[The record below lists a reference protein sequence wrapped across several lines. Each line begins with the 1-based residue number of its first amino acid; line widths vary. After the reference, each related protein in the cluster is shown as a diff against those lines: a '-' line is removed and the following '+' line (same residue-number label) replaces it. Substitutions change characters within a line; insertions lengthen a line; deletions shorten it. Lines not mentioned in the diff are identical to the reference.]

1 LFYKNKK
8 EKSNLNF
15 RYNKFKNLINK
26 RIIMQKI
33 EPMTLYGY
41 EKLQS
46 EVKDLKEVKRP
57 QVVKDIEEA
66 LEHGDLKENAEYH
79 AAKEMQKNID
89 NRLAELSEILGNS
102 QIVDPSELAHAK
114 ISFGSTVVMTD
125 MDTDEE
131 VTYTIVG
138 GCESNPEMGLI
149 SFGSPLAKQL
159 LGKEEGD
166 EVKVILPGGVKEY
179 EIDEV
184 KYQEIVFEC

>member
-1 LFYKNKK
+1 
-8 EKSNLNF
+8 
-15 RYNKFKNLINK
+15 
-26 RIIMQKI
+26 MQRV
-33 EPMTLYGY
+33 EPMTLFGY
-41 EKLQS
+41 EKLQA
-46 EVKDLKEVKRP
+46 EVKSLKEVQRP

-79 AAKEMQKNID
+79 AAKEMQRTID
-89 NRLAELSEILGNS
+89 NRLGELQGILGNS
-102 QIVDPSELAHAK
+102 QIVDPSELEHAK

-131 VTYTIVG
+131 STYTIVG
-138 GCESNPEMGLI
+138 GCESNPDMGLI

-166 EVKVILPGGVKEY
+166 EVKVILPGGTKEF

-184 KYQEIVFEC
+184 KYQEIVFECH

>member
-1 LFYKNKK
+1 
-8 EKSNLNF
+8 
-15 RYNKFKNLINK
+15 
-26 RIIMQKI
+26 MQRI
-33 EPMTLYGY
+33 EPMTLFGY
-41 EKLQS
+41 NKLQV

-89 NRLAELSEILGNS
+89 NRLAELQGILGNS
-102 QIVDPSELAHAK
+102 QIVDPSELEHAK
-114 ISFGSTVVMTD
+114 ISFGSTIMMTD
-125 MDTDEE
+125 LDTDEE
-131 VTYTIVG
+131 LKYTIVG
-138 GCESNPEMGLI
+138 GCESNPDMGLI

-166 EVKVILPGGVKEY
+166 EVKVTLPGGIKEY

-184 KYQEIVFEC
+184 KYQEIVFECH

>member
-1 LFYKNKK
+1 
-8 EKSNLNF
+8 
-15 RYNKFKNLINK
+15 
-26 RIIMQKI
+26 M
-33 EPMTLYGY
+33 
-41 EKLQS
+41 
-46 EVKDLKEVKRP
+46 
-57 QVVKDIEEA
+57 
-66 LEHGDLKENAEYH
+66 
-79 AAKEMQKNID
+79 
-89 NRLAELSEILGNS
+89 GNS

-138 GCESNPEMGLI
+138 GCESNPDMKLI

-166 EVKVILPGGVKEY
+166 EVRVQLPGGVKEF

-184 KYQEIVFEC
+184 KYQEIVFECN